1 MDPRFS
7 ALPVLSVLYSSHSI
21 LTLIFVL
28 PPIFPF
34 CKLLTPEF
42 CSLHPRLLLSDTDKF
57 FH

>member
-28 PPIFPF
+28 ADLPILQ
-34 CKLLTPEF
+34 LLTPEF

>member
-7 ALPVLSVLYSSHSI
+7 ALPVLSVLYSSHSS

-28 PPIFPF
+28 ADLPILQ
-34 CKLLTPEF
+34 LLTPEF